1 MAKSVQDY
9 LFQLGQGENW
19 IQVAD
24 LNSLTMD
31 DLCHLGNGIEQ
42 FDYSSAL
49 ALRLIK
55 VLGKEGTQ
63 KRSLSLSGIDVA
75 EKLESELNRQGSS
88 LIKRLEVSA
97 PGFINIEVSEQACD
111 LVFQSLNTTERFQAR
126 VEREHNRDWYNSDD
140 LKQKFLALIGFLREI
155 QLASGPRPVHL
166 SFSEFC
172 LEPNCHQ
179 EIVSLKKLVLSLDS
193 CLEDGCFSN
202 LERLADNVYEYLAS
216 TAIFSKSEGA
226 TNTRLWLC
234 DRILQYIS

>member
-1 MAKSVQDY
+1 MAKAVQDY

-19 IQVAD
+19 IQVAN

-55 VLGKEGTQ
+55 VLDKESH

-75 EKLESELNRQGSS
+75 ENLESELNRQGSS

-126 VEREHNRDWYNSDD
+126 VEGEHNRDWYNSDD

-155 QLASGPRPVHL
+155 QLASGPRSAHL

-172 LEPNCHQ
+172 SEPNCHQ
-179 EIVSLKKLVLSLDS
+179 EIVNLKKLVLSLDS

-202 LERLADNVYEYLAS
+202 LERLADNVYEYLSS

-226 TNTRLWLC
+226 TSTRLWLC
-234 DRILQYIS
+234 GRILQYIS